1 MDKWMLKTAL
11 KRCVLRCHFKVR
23 KVCESQAILFL
34 EFQTVG
40 AEVWKAQELT
50 AIFAEFSAKLDV
62 VSQ

>member
-1 MDKWMLKTAL
+1 VDVKDSLEEM
-11 KRCVLRCHFKVR
+11 CFKMPFQSEK

-40 AEVWKAQELT
+40 AELWKAQELT